1 MTGKGRP
8 NARALPADAT
18 PPAYPAT
25 GATDST
31 GSADPTP
38 PRTLLWRP
46 DGSVERD
53 CDAARILD
61 VLHREPQARAWWL
74 LPRRA
79 GSDLQAAAELL
90 GLDHLAMEDLLDERE
105 PPKVDTLGQTAIVV
119 TAAVHFDVG
128 STRLTVERI
137 SLIAGPRLLVLLA
150 DDRPAADLIAAVRR
164 RSPDHRF
171 HPKAADLALHAIIDV
186 VVDGYGAALLAM
198 EQCAEHLS
206 ELLFD
211 DHPLSRADQLQA
223 FRLRQA
229 VTAIRRVTSPM
240 VDVTTELAGAATRTE
255 PVSRSGNDDRAE
267 DDGGQDPLARL
278 IGPETARRFADVRDH
293 AAHAADSTTAL
304 RDELSSAFET
314 NLALADVHLNQIM
327 KKLSAWAAIIAVPTL
342 VTGFFGM
349 NVPYPGFG
357 ESNGFVVGLVIMV
370 LAVVGL
376 FVTFRRKEW
385 L

>member
-1 MTGKGRP
+1 MTVDGRP
-8 NARALPADAT
+8 DASAPGERAVAASST
-18 PPAYPAT
+18 T
-25 GATDST
+25 T
-31 GSADPTP
+31 GSGAPRTDAAP
-38 PRTLLWRP
+38 PRAVLWRP

-53 CDAARILD
+53 CTTTRILD

-74 LPRRA
+74 LPREA
-79 GSDLQAAAELL
+79 GDDLQAAADLL
-90 GLDHLAMEDLLDERE
+90 GLDQLAIEDLLDDRE
-105 PPKVDTLGQTAIVV
+105 PPKVDTLGETVIVV
-119 TAAVHFDVG
+119 TAAVRFDVDQ
-128 STRLTVERI
+128 TRLTVDRV
-137 SLIAGPRLLVLLA
+137 SVIAAPRLLVLLA
-150 DDRPAADLIAAVRR
+150 DDRPAAQLIAAVRR
-164 RSPDHRF
+164 RSPDRRF
-171 HPKAADLALHAIIDV
+171 HPRAADLAIHTLLDV
-186 VVDGYGAALLAM
+186 VVDGYGAALLTM

-211 DHPLSRADQLQA
+211 DRPLSKADQLQA

-240 VDVTTELAGAATRTE
+240 VDVTSELAGAAG
-255 PVSRSGNDDRAE
+255 RSGSTAGSPGA
-267 DDGGQDPLARL
+267 GGNPDAAADDPLARL
-278 IGPETARRFADVRDH
+278 IRPETARRFADVRDH
-293 AAHAADSTTAL
+293 AMHAADSTVAL

-357 ESNGFVVGLVIMV
+357 DNGGFLLG
-370 LAVVGL
+370 LAVMVAAVVTL
-376 FVTFRRKEW
+376 FVTFRRKGW